1 MNVLNRITDETS
13 EFVGGVYDGGM
24 DLATKGAGL
33 ENVMYATGGLVVS
46 ALLSTGMTMIP
57 FQRIPLG
64 NVFRTGSLAFVG
76 AGVFTYGMKNMNE
89 PLGMASLVGGPILFG
104 TALAQTLGYFGLL
117 PKLQSMLTMGAEENL
132 KGYTPMDSVVVDKTS
147 YQPAQDFG
155 AEEVSPQVSIAQ
167 RQERD
172 YLDSVREEPAM
183 GHGVTQWFGADSAPT
198 DEPTNSASM
207 DSHMKSTDAF
217 GNRSMTKDNSMANVV
232 GGASLADRPQTTTM
246 YDVTMTAG
254 GLPMANEAGGIED
267 VMSSYAMPSA
277 GGSGRGVTQWY
288 AESNQ
293 SGFVGRFIAGAEG
306 HGSVI
311 GQ

>member
-46 ALLSTGMTMIP
+46 ALVSTGMTMIP

-64 NVFRTGSLAFVG
+64 NVIRTGSLAFVG

-117 PKLQSMLTMGAEENL
+117 PRLQSMLTMGAEENL

-147 YQPAQDFG
+147 YQPAQDYGADFTLERPFRTGAYASAGVLFG
-155 AEEVSPQVSIAQ
+155 AT
-167 RQERD
+167 
-172 YLDSVREEPAM
+172 L
-183 GHGVTQWFGADSAPT
+183 FG
-198 DEPTNSASM
+198 
-207 DSHMKSTDAF
+207 
-217 GNRSMTKDNSMANVV
+217 VV
-232 GGASLADRPQTTTM
+232 GMTLANL
-246 YDVTMTAG
+246 V
-254 GLPMANEAGGIED
+254 AN
-267 VMSSYAMPSA
+267 
-277 GGSGRGVTQWY
+277 
-288 AESNQ
+288 
-293 SGFVGRFIAGAEG
+293 FVGKEE
-306 HGSVI
+306 
-311 GQ
+311 